1 MKPAP
6 HILAASIR
14 TALGLLPLATTPA
27 LPVMASPASS
37 TDGSYPASA
46 LTVSYPV
53 PAAAPYTVQY
63 SVTPLEHDL
72 RRYTQRSSMPVR
84 VGEQEISYSEAAG
97 QPVVRSGN
105 PGFDALFT
113 LAGLEMAQNSVSQ
126 IRDGSYNGG
135 QPISCNCFETGAS
148 WHYVW
153 TRDLSY
159 AASLGLGMLD
169 PRRVR
174 NSLEFKL
181 SGYRSGIAPA
191 SAVAGSSDGLQIIQ
205 DTGSGGSWPVS
216 TDRVSWAFG
225 ADEAL
230 KALAPDERRAFA
242 RTALRAL
249 SNTLE
254 NDRLAA
260 YDSSDGLYTGEQSF
274 LDWREQ
280 SYAPWITSDLASMA
294 SSKALSTNA
303 AHYKA
308 LTLAAQLAR
317 EQDQPALAQRYEDW
331 AAALKRAINQHLWQ
345 ADTGLYSS
353 LTAGHFDGAAL
364 YKYDWLGQSLAI
376 ITGIADERQAASIL
390 AHYPHGPMGAPVIY
404 PQQPDTA
411 IYHNRAIWPFVTAF
425 GLRAAAMAGNSAVA
439 DAAYQTLIRGAATNL
454 SNMENMEWLSG
465 LPMLKD
471 QRDGKD
477 LSGPVINSR
486 RQLWSVGAYLGM
498 VVGNVFGVQTTQHGI
513 ALQPFVTARLRREQ
527 FAGSDSISLRHLN
540 LRGKQ
545 LQVTLRLPAASQSE
559 GYYRVA
565 GISLNGQP
573 ASASIDWAALADDNH
588 IVITLGTLQA
598 GQQKIQRVHAAPLA
612 QDSAVTAPAEP
623 QQVALARG
631 SFGFPT
637 LSFSAPPQGVR
648 YNVYR
653 NGRLAVQGLTS
664 SSWADRRAPLLGQ
677 GAADN
682 LCYSMEAVHQASGH
696 RSHHTPLVCL
706 HSGLEIAAD
715 DARFQSGIS
724 AEQGRIAGWGAGSDT
739 LSVSGLRAERAGR
752 YAVQLKYRN
761 AAHHINLGIS
771 GGVKWMTLSDA
782 AGRIVAQG
790 VVQLPH
796 NAAISWSTPLTAQL
810 QAGSYRMQLGDFYN
824 MSYLQSNSSY
834 ADAGGMQGPSNR
846 FDLYGLRLLP
856 LAATTTPNADH
867 AANGGAAAAV
877 AASDHSVTAGSTAV
891 ATAAAAQLPALP
903 PRGSVQIT
911 APIASPQ
918 LGNQRQLRIY
928 LPPGYERDTAQRYPV
943 LYMHDGQNLF
953 DPASAAYGAAW
964 EIAGVMDRLIANG
977 EVAPVI
983 IVGIDNNADR
993 IAEYTP
999 CCDARHGGG
1008 KLDAYLTF
1016 VADMVKPWVDAHL
1029 RTRPEREHTAIM
1041 GSSLGGI
1048 ASVYMAQH
1056 RPDVF
1061 SMAASLSGSFWWNQ
1075 QALVRQPPAH
1085 LPVRFYLDA
1094 GTSSDGLED
1103 TEKMRDALLA
1113 QGYRAHTELEFY
1125 AAEAAIHNERSW
1137 AARVERPLRWL
1148 YPASPAHPVSSH

>member
-1 MKPAP
+1 MRIAF
-6 HILAASIR
+6 
-14 TALGLLPLATTPA
+14 GLLATSA
-27 LPVMASPASS
+27 LPVLASPATS
-37 TDGSYPASA
+37 T

-53 PAAAPYTVQY
+53 PAAEPYTVQY
-63 SVTPLEHDL
+63 SVTPLEQGL

-84 VGEQEISYSEAAG
+84 VGEQEISYSEVAG

-105 PGFDALFT
+105 AGFDALFS

-126 IRDGSYNGG
+126 IRDGSYNDG
-135 QPISCNCFETGAS
+135 QPISCNCFETGEY

-181 SGYRSGIAPA
+181 SGYRAGITAA
-191 SAVAGSSDGLQIIQ
+191 SNVAGSSDGLQIIQ

-280 SYAPWITSDLASMA
+280 SYAPWITGDLASMA

-308 LTLAAQLAR
+308 LTLAAQLAG
-317 EQDQPALAQRYEDW
+317 EQQQPELAQRYAGWAED
-331 AAALKRAINQHLWQ
+331 LKRAINQHLWQ
-345 ADTGLYSS
+345 AESGMYSS
-353 LTAGHFDGAAL
+353 LTAGHFDGAPL

-376 ITGIADERQAASIL
+376 ITGIADARQAASIL
-390 AHYPHGPMGAPVIY
+390 AHYPHGPVGAPVIY
-404 PQQPDTA
+404 PQQADTA
-411 IYHNRAIWPFVTAF
+411 IYHNRAIWPFVTAY
-425 GLRAAAMAGNSAVA
+425 GLRAAAMAGNTAVA
-439 DAAYQTLIRGAATNL
+439 DAAYQTLMRGAATNL

-471 QRDGKD
+471 QQEGKD

-498 VVGNVFGVQTTQHGI
+498 VVSHVFGVQTTQQGI
-513 ALQPFVTARLRREQ
+513 ALRPFITAQLRREQ
-527 FAGSDSISLRHLN
+527 FAGSDSISLQHLN

-545 LQVTLRLPAASQSE
+545 LQVTLRLPPVKPSDGN
-559 GYYRVA
+559 GYYSVA
-565 GISLNGQP
+565 GISLNGKP
-573 ASASIDWAALADDNH
+573 ADNNIDWAALAEDNQ
-588 IVITLGTLQA
+588 IIITLGALQA
-598 GQQKIQRVHAAPLA
+598 GQQQIRKVSAAPLA
-612 QDSAVTAPAEP
+612 QDSSVTAPVEP
-623 QQVALARG
+623 QLPVLARG

-637 LSFSAPPQGVR
+637 LSFGAPPQGVR

-664 SSWADRRAPLLGQ
+664 QSWADRRAPLMGK

-682 LCYSMEAVHQASGH
+682 LCYSLEAVHQASGL
-696 RSHHTPLVCL
+696 RSHHTPPVCL
-706 HSGLEIAAD
+706 HSGEEIAAD
-715 DARFQSGIS
+715 DARVQSSIS
-724 AEQGRIAGWGAGSDT
+724 PQQGRIASWGASSDT
-739 LSVSGLRAERAGR
+739 LTVNELKVERAGR

-761 AAHHINLGIS
+761 AAHQINLGIS
-771 GGVKWMTLSDA
+771 GGVKWMTLSDSSQ
-782 AGRIVAQG
+782 RIVAQG

-796 NAAISWSTPLTAQL
+796 NAAVGWSTPLTAQL
-810 QAGSYRMQLGDFYN
+810 QAGSYRLQLSDFYN

-834 ADAGGMQGPSNR
+834 GDAGGKQGPSNR

-856 LAATTTPNADH
+856 LAAAGADRP
-867 AANGGAAAAV
+867 ARSPARAAA
-877 AASDHSVTAGSTAV
+877 GSG
-891 ATAAAAQLPALP
+891 ATAAASAAAELRPKLRPKLPPKLTAPPPKLPALP
-903 PRGSVQIT
+903 PQGSVTIT
-911 APIASPQ
+911 PPLASPQ

-928 LPPGYERDTAQRYPV
+928 LPPGYARDTAQRYPV

-953 DPASAAYGAAW
+953 DPATAAYGAAW
-964 EIAGVMDRLIANG
+964 EMASVMDRLIASG
-977 EVAPVI
+977 EMPPVI

-993 IAEYTP
+993 IPEYTP
-999 CCDARHGGG
+999 CCDPQYGGG
-1008 KLDAYLTF
+1008 KIDAYLAFIT
-1016 VADMVKPWVDAHL
+1016 DTVKPWVDTHL
-1029 RTRPEREHTAIM
+1029 RTRPERECTALM
-1041 GSSLGGI
+1041 GSSLGGL
-1048 ASVYMAQH
+1048 ASVYMAQK

-1075 QALVRQPPAH
+1075 QALIRQPPAH

-1094 GTSSDGLED
+1094 GTSSDGLEQ

-1113 QGYRAHTELEFY
+1113 QGYRAHTELEFD
-1125 AAEAAIHNERSW
+1125 AAEGAIHNERSW

-1148 YPASPAHPVSSH
+1148 FATRPASSH

>member
-1 MKPAP
+1 MKPTL
-6 HILAASIR
+6 HILSASIR
-14 TALGLLPLATTPA
+14 TALGLLAASA
-27 LPVMASPASS
+27 LPVLASDATNADTHGSAAAS
-37 TDGSYPASA
+37 T

-53 PAAAPYTVQY
+53 PSAAPYTVQY
-63 SVTPLEHDL
+63 SVTPLEQGL

-84 VGEQEISYSEAAG
+84 VGAQEISYSEVAG

-105 PGFDALFT
+105 AGFDALFS

-135 QPISCNCFETGAS
+135 QPISCNCFETGEY

-181 SGYRSGIAPA
+181 SGYRTGVTPA
-191 SAVAGSSDGLQIIQ
+191 ASVAGSSDGLQIIQ

-280 SYAPWITSDLASMA
+280 SYAAWITGDLASMA

-308 LTLAAQLAR
+308 LTLAAQLAD
-317 EQDQPALAQRYEDW
+317 EQQQPELAQRYAGWAED
-331 AAALKRAINQHLWQ
+331 LKRAINRQLWQ
-345 ADTGLYSS
+345 ADSGMYSS
-353 LTAGHFDGAAL
+353 LTAGHFDGAPL
-364 YKYDWLGQSLAI
+364 YKYDWLGQTLAI
-376 ITGIADERQAASIL
+376 ITGIADARQAASIL

-425 GLRAAAMAGNSAVA
+425 GLRAAAMTGNTAVA
-439 DAAYQTLIRGAATNL
+439 DAAYQTLMRGAASNL

-471 QRDGKD
+471 QRDNKD

-498 VVGNVFGVQTTQHGI
+498 VVSHVFGVQTTQQGI
-513 ALQPFVTARLRREQ
+513 AIRPFITTQLRRTQ
-527 FAGSDSISLRHLN
+527 FAASDSISLQHLN

-545 LQVTLRLPAASQSE
+545 LQVTVRLPPAQQRAGD
-559 GYYRVA
+559 GYYSVA
-565 GISLNGQP
+565 SVSLNGKTTD
-573 ASASIDWAALADDNH
+573 SNIDWAALAENNQ
-588 IVITLGTLQA
+588 IIITLGALQA
-598 GQQKIQRVHAAPLA
+598 GQQQIRKVSAAPLA
-612 QDSAVTAPAEP
+612 QDSSVTAPAEP
-623 QQVALARG
+623 QLPALARG

-637 LSFSAPPQGVR
+637 LSFGAPPQGVR

-653 NGRLAVQGLTS
+653 NGRLAVQGLTGQ
-664 SSWADRRAPLLGQ
+664 SWADRRAPLLGK

-682 LCYSMEAVHQASGH
+682 LCYSMEAVHQASGL
-696 RSHHTPLVCL
+696 RSHHTPVVCL
-706 HSGLEIAAD
+706 NSGVEIAAD
-715 DARFQSGIS
+715 DARVQSSI
-724 AEQGRIAGWGAGSDT
+724 AVQQGRIANWGASTDT
-739 LSVSGLRAERAGR
+739 LTVNQLRVERAGR

-761 AAHHINLGIS
+761 AAHQINLGIS
-771 GGVKWMTLSDA
+771 GGVKWMTLSDSNQH
-782 AGRIVAQG
+782 IVAQG

-796 NAAISWSTPLTAQL
+796 NAAVGWSTPLTAQL
-810 QAGSYRMQLGDFYN
+810 PAGSYRLQLSDFYN

-834 ADAGGMQGPSNR
+834 ADAGGVQGPSNR

-856 LAATTTPNADH
+856 LAAASTERPTFNPARAA
-867 AANGGAAAAV
+867 AANGSGAAAAAS
-877 AASDHSVTAGSTAV
+877 AAP
-891 ATAAAAQLPALP
+891 AALPTLPALP
-903 PRGSVQIT
+903 PQGSVQIT
-911 APIASPQ
+911 APLASPQ

-928 LPPGYERDTAQRYPV
+928 LPPAYARDTTQRYPV

-953 DPASAAYGAAW
+953 DPAAAAYGAAW
-964 EIAGVMDRLIANG
+964 EMASVMDRLIASG
-977 EVAPVI
+977 EIPPVI

-993 IAEYTP
+993 IPEYTP
-999 CCDARHGGG
+999 CCDPQYGGG
-1008 KLDAYLTF
+1008 KIDAYLAFIT
-1016 VADMVKPWVDAHL
+1016 DTVKPWVDTHL
-1029 RTRPEREHTAIM
+1029 RTRPEREHTALM
-1041 GSSLGGI
+1041 GSSLGGL
-1048 ASVYMAQH
+1048 ASVYMAQQ

-1061 SMAASLSGSFWWNQ
+1061 AMAASLSGSFWWNQ
-1075 QALVRQPPAH
+1075 EALIRQPPAH
-1085 LPVRFYLDA
+1085 LPVRLYLDA
-1094 GTSSDGLED
+1094 GTSGDGLEQ

-1113 QGYRAHTELEFY
+1113 QGYRAHTELEFDV
-1125 AAEAAIHNERSW
+1125 AQGAIHNERSW

-1148 YPASPAHPVSSH
+1148 FAARPASSH

>member
-1 MKPAP
+1 LKPTP
-6 HILAASIR
+6 HLLSASMPSAMAVLTLSAAAAMAAHAADGTGS
-14 TALGLLPLATTPA
+14 G
-27 LPVMASPASS
+27 ASPYTA
-37 TDGSYPASA
+37 
-46 LTVSYPV
+46 SYPV

-63 SVTPLEHDL
+63 SVTPLEQGL

-84 VGEQEISYSEAAG
+84 VGEQEISYSEVMG
-97 QPVVRSGN
+97 LPVVRSGN
-105 PGFDALFT
+105 SGFDALFT
-113 LAGLEMAQNSVSQ
+113 LAGLEMGQNSVSQ

-135 QPISCNCFETGAS
+135 QPISCNCFETGEY

-159 AASLGLGMLD
+159 AAALGLGMLD

-181 SGYRSGIAPA
+181 SGYRSGVT
-191 SAVAGSSDGLQIIQ
+191 SGSHVAGSSDGLQIIQ

-242 RTALRAL
+242 ATALRAL

-280 SYAPWITSDLASMA
+280 SYAAWIISDLASMA

-317 EQDQPALAQRYEDW
+317 EQQQPELAQRYTGWAED
-331 AAALKRAINQHLWQ
+331 LKRAINQHLWQ
-345 ADTGLYSS
+345 ADRGMYSS
-353 LTAGHFDGAAL
+353 LTAGHFDGAPL

-376 ITGIADERQAASIL
+376 ITGIADASQAASIL
-390 AHYPHGPMGAPVIY
+390 AHYTHGPMGAPVIY
-404 PQQPDTA
+404 PQQPETA

-425 GLRAAAMAGNSAVA
+425 GLKAAAMSGNTAVA
-439 DAAYQTLIRGAATNL
+439 DAAYQTLMRGAATNL

-471 QRDGKD
+471 QRGSRD

-498 VVGNVFGVQTTQHGI
+498 VVGNVFGVQTTEQGI
-513 ALQPFVTARLRREQ
+513 ALRPFVTARLRREN
-527 FAGSDSISLRHLN
+527 FAGSDSIRLEHLN

-559 GYYRVA
+559 GYYSVA

-573 ASASIDWAALADDNH
+573 ASASIDWATLGADNQ
-588 IVITLGTLQA
+588 IVITLGALQP
-598 GQQKIQRVHAAPLA
+598 GQQQLQRIAAAPLA
-612 QDSAVTAPAEP
+612 QDSSVTAPAEP
-623 QQVALARG
+623 QQPALVRG

-637 LSFSAPPQGVR
+637 LNFSAPPAGVR

-664 SSWADRRAPLLGQ
+664 SSWADRRAPLLGK

-682 LCYSMEAVHQASGH
+682 LCYSMEAVHQASDN
-696 RSHHTPLVCL
+696 RSHHTAPVCL
-706 HSGLEIAAD
+706 NPGLEIAAD
-715 DARFQSGIS
+715 DARVQSS
-724 AEQGRIAGWGAGSDT
+724 LAAQQGRIAGWGASSDT
-739 LSVSGLRAERAGR
+739 LSVSQLKVDRAGR

-761 AAHHINLGIS
+761 AAHEINLGIS
-771 GGVKWMTLSDA
+771 GGVKWMTLSDD
-782 AGRIVAQG
+782 AGHVVAQG

-796 NAAISWSTPLTAQL
+796 NAAVGWSTPLVAQL
-810 QAGSYRMQLGDFYN
+810 PAGSYRMQLSDFYN

-834 ADAGGMQGPSNR
+834 GDAGGIKGPSNR

-856 LAATTTPNADH
+856 LAAAVADKP
-867 AANGGAAAAV
+867 ASRAPAAA
-877 AASDHSVTAGSTAV
+877 STA
-891 ATAAAAQLPALP
+891 TAPVALP
-903 PRGSVQIT
+903 PLPPQGSVQIT
-911 APIASPQ
+911 APLASPQ

-964 EIAGVMDRLIANG
+964 EMAGITDRLIASG
-977 EVAPVI
+977 AIPPVI
-983 IVGIDNNADR
+983 IVGIDNTAER

-999 CCDARHGGG
+999 CCDPQYGGG
-1008 KLDAYLTF
+1008 KLDAYLAF
-1016 VADMVKPWVDAHL
+1016 VTDTVKPWADAHL
-1029 RTRPEREHTAIM
+1029 RTRPEREHTAVM

-1048 ASVYMAQH
+1048 ASVYMAQR

-1075 QALVRQPPAH
+1075 QALIRQLPARV
-1085 LPVRFYLDA
+1085 PVRFYLDA
-1094 GTSSDGLED
+1094 GTSSDGLEQ

-1125 AAEAAIHNERSW
+1125 AAEAAIHHERSW
-1137 AARVERPLRWL
+1137 AARVERPMRWL
-1148 YPASPAHPVSSH
+1148 FAARPANTAAVTSTPASASAPVSASAAAAAPRQ